1 MGDAPAAEAP
11 ARRQRVAKAT
21 AQTVDRFGRAYN
33 PRVHVAPD
41 KIDAEGYLVV
51 RRRDETRKPMGTT
64 LEMKDTLDLHREEGY
79 EYRWVNRKAGRIAKF
94 EAADWEP
101 VMDKAGGQV
110 SLVVNPRSGM
120 SSGAADAVLMRKPK
134 EWFDADSAAK
144 TEATRVDFKAK
155 TAVQPGAEKFYSG
168 LTQERDPR
176 VQ

>member
-1 MGDAPAAEAP
+1 MGDAPALEAP
-11 ARRQRVAKAT
+11 AKRQRVAKAV
-21 AQTVDRFGRAYN
+21 AQTVDRFGRAFN

-41 KIDAEGYLVV
+41 KIDADGYLIV

-64 LEMKDTLDLHREEGY
+64 LEMKDMLDLHREAGY
-79 EYRWVNRKAGRIAKF
+79 EYRYVNRKAGRVAKF

-101 VMDKAGGQV
+101 VMDKTGGQV
-110 SLVVNPRSGM
+110 SMVVNPRSG
-120 SSGAADAVLMRKPK
+120 SVSGAVDAVLMRKPK
-134 EWFDADSAAK
+134 EWFDADSEAKAA
-144 TEATRVDFKAK
+144 ATRVDFKAK